1 MITTYKAAPDI
12 DVLTSSFPV
21 PGFGLIPINA
31 FVLHAAEPVLVDTGT
46 VVESDDFM
54 DALSPSS
61 TRPTC
66 DGSG

>member
-31 FVLHAAEPVLVDTGT
+31 FVLQVR
-46 VVESDDFM
+46 SR
-54 DALSPSS
+54 SSS
-61 TRPTC
+61 TPVRSSRATN
-66 DGSG
+66 S